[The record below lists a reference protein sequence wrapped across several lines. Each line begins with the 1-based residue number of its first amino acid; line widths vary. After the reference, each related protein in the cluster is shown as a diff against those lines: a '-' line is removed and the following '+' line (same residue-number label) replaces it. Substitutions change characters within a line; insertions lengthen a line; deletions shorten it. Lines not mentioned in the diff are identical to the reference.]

1 MTVELPTR
9 AVAPSPGQAASA
21 PFAAAAALRVPIS
34 APPPRRRG
42 LVPRPAL
49 VERLA
54 GADDVEVAL
63 LVAPAGYGKSSLLR
77 EWSEQDERPFV
88 WLSGADLRLAAT
100 VQGSAPVARFR
111 DRRERSLVLALD
123 DAHLVHP
130 VILEQLVQTVLTQ
143 LPTGSTLALACRADP
158 ELPLGRLRA
167 HRELIELTEADL
179 AMTPAEVGLMLRRS
193 GIQLEDPEAAEA
205 ITRRTEGWPV
215 GVYLATLSLQRRLDD
230 PDGWRQFGGSDHLVA
245 EYFRDEVLST
255 VSPHVLDF
263 MTQSSVLD
271 ELSGPVCDA
280 VLEREGSARLLSA
293 VAEANL
299 FLRPTDAAHQRFRWH
314 RMFRET
320 LRAELGRAQ
329 PERVVRLHRRAS
341 AWLYERGDIDGAID
355 HAVAGDD
362 PPRAGDLLVK
372 NLAGYLGQGRT
383 ATVQG
388 WLRGFNDETIAG
400 CPRLALVAAH
410 SALATGDTAQAQRW
424 RMAVGACTG
433 GAAADERSTTAGAFL
448 VEAMS
453 ARAGVAAI
461 GEAASRAYQLDG
473 AGGSWRPLACLL
485 RGVAHYLSGAR
496 EAAIE
501 LLEEGTESGDG
512 VTPAV
517 TALCRAQRATIA
529 IELQDWEDAAEL
541 TDRACLEIDRP
552 GLVDQPVCALV
563 FAAAAAA
570 RAHNGRSDEAKGDLR
585 RGIDLLTELGD
596 FLPWYGAEARLLLA
610 RASLQLADVVRA
622 RTLLAEAS
630 RFARRCGDA
639 VVFRQ
644 WLDDSWARIDTLAE
658 TSLSGPSA
666 LTIAELRILRFLP
679 SHRSFKEIAIQLG
692 VSANTV
698 KTQAHAVYR
707 KLGAAS

>member
-1 MTVELPTR
+1 
-9 AVAPSPGQAASA
+9 
-21 PFAAAAALRVPIS
+21 
-34 APPPRRRG
+34 
-42 LVPRPAL
+42 VPRPAL

-88 WLSGADLRLAAT
+88 WLSAADLRLAAT
-100 VQGSAPVARFR
+100 VQGSPPVAALP
-111 DRRERSLVLALD
+111 DRHQRSLVLALD
-123 DAHLVHP
+123 DAHLIHP

-167 HRELIELTEADL
+167 HRELIELREADL
-179 AMTPAEVGLMLRRS
+179 AMTPAEVGLLLRRS
-193 GIQLEDPEAAEA
+193 GIHLEDPEAAEA

-255 VSPHVLDF
+255 VSPDVLDF

-320 LRAELGRAQ
+320 LRGKLGRAQ

-341 AWLYERGDIDGAID
+341 AWLYERGDLDGAID

-362 PPRAGDLLVK
+362 PSRAGDLLVRG
-372 NLAGYLGQGRT
+372 LAGYLGQGRT
-383 ATVQG
+383 AAVQG
-388 WLRGFNDETIAG
+388 WLRGFNDDTIAG

-424 RMAVGACTG
+424 RMAVGASTG
-433 GAAADERSTTAGAFL
+433 AAAADERSTTAGACL

-473 AGGSWRPLACLL
+473 EGGSWRPLACLL

-501 LLEEGTESGDG
+501 LLDEGTESGDSVAPG
-512 VTPAV
+512 V

-529 IELQDWEDAAEL
+529 IELEDWEDAAEL

-644 WLDDSWARIDTLAE
+644 WLDDSWGRIDTLAE

-707 KLGAAS
+707 KLGAASRSEAVTRASEAGLLGQ